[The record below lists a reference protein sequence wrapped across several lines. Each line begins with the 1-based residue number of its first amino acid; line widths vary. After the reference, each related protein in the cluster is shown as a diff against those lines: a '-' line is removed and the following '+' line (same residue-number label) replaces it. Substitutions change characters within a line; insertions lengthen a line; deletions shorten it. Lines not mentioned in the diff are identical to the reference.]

1 MDRRFVFSVWCVWFS
16 VCGVRLTNC
25 VGRPVNHFDRNIVG
39 CAINVSHG
47 ATSTFICVFL
57 PLFFFIHEWIS
68 HCPWVWNCGA
78 SLLITPLRE
87 LLKFEKMYSGK

>member
-57 PLFFFIHEWIS
+57 PLFFYSRVDQSLSMGMELRCVSYNPVERIS
-68 HCPWVWNCGA
+68 E
-78 SLLITPLRE
+78 IRE
-87 LLKFEKMYSGK
+87 NV